1 MIQWQELIKW
11 GAQQAASDVFF
22 KPTARPAMRLKG
34 EVHIIDDWPIL
45 EPQDTIDMAHE
56 LMTEREWDR
65 FQDYHEKDVGLTVGD
80 VCRLRINVY
89 QERNHIAIA
98 MRIIP
103 LIVKSCEELNLPTTL
118 QDIAMEPQGFVLV
131 TGPTG
136 CGKSTTL
143 AAMLDYVNK
152 NRRGH
157 MITVEDPIE
166 YVHRDI
172 KCFVSQRAI
181 GIDTE
186 NFHDAMKFAMRQ
198 SPDII
203 LIGEMRDIET
213 MQVAMQAA
221 ETGHLVFST
230 IHTTSAYE
238 TMERIINMFPPHDK
252 PQICMRLSQSLRGVI
267 SQNLVPRAEGVG
279 RIAALEIMRVTP
291 TIEKMILEAR
301 TSDMYDV
308 IAEGQHWGMMTKNQS
323 LIKLYT
329 DGFITEES
337 AMHYAGN
344 RTEMRQMIRRHEA
357 EASDEARRKA
367 EEEKKRTRLRAQQ
380 QQAAQQAAAP
390 PAESGDGNGGQ
401 APSQPAP
408 TDSQPGA

>member
-1 MIQWQELIKW
+1 M
-11 GAQQAASDVFF
+11 
-22 KPTARPAMRLKG
+22 
-34 EVHIIDDWPIL
+34 
-45 EPQDTIDMAHE
+45 
-56 LMTEREWDR
+56 
-65 FQDYHEKDVGLTVGD
+65 
-80 VCRLRINVY
+80 
-89 QERNHIAIA
+89 
-98 MRIIP
+98 
-103 LIVKSCEELNLPTTL
+103 
-118 QDIAMEPQGFVLV
+118 

-136 CGKSTTL
+136 SGKSTTI
-143 AAMLDYVNK
+143 AAMLEHVN
-152 NRRGH
+152 
-157 MITVEDPIE
+157 ITRPCHIVTIEDPIE
-166 YVHRDI
+166 YFHEHKKSIVN
-172 KCFVSQRAI
+172 QREMHD
-181 GIDTE
+181 DTLS
-186 NFHDAMKFAMRQ
+186 FHEALRHILRQ
-198 SPDII
+198 DPNVI

-344 RTEMRQMIRRHEA
+344 RTEMRQMIRRWEA
-357 EASDEARRKA
+357 ERSDDSKRKA
-367 EEEKKRTRLRAQQ
+367 EEDKKRSRLRAQQ
-380 QQAAQQAAAP
+380 QAAAQ
-390 PAESGDGNGGQ
+390 AEDGNAAQ
-401 APSQPAP
+401 APSEPTPAAP
-408 TDSQPGA
+408 SDGSSGA